1 MKHYQNFFLPGL
13 IILTSLLTG
22 GLYLAGE
29 PSLMRTLTALA
40 FLLLCPGMALVPLL
54 RLGSLDLVLPVGLAV
69 SLVLDTLV
77 AAASLYLRA
86 WQPGAVLFILIGL
99 TLSGAA
105 IQIWQAQKVRV
116 SR

>member
-1 MKHYQNFFLPGL
+1 
-13 IILTSLLTG
+13 
-22 GLYLAGE
+22 
-29 PSLMRTLTALA
+29 MRTLTALA

-86 WQPGAVLFILIGL
+86 WQPGMVLFVLIGIAL
-99 TLSGAA
+99 CGAA
-105 IQIWQAQKVRV
+105 IQLWQAHKVEV